1 MYEVIIYSNVVICWE
16 IIQFKELFYFCLVS
30 TFVIGSSWLA
40 CILCITDYIYTG
52 TSYNQNSRMTYNNK
66 YIKKY
71 INDLYF
77 KFFTDQLCWRA
88 ETIKKKE
95 NQCFISSQAYFFLH
109 FNITACWGETH
120 FKFDNYV
127 SFW

>member
-1 MYEVIIYSNVVICWE
+1 MHPLHY
-16 IIQFKELFYFCLVS
+16 
-30 TFVIGSSWLA
+30 WL
-40 CILCITDYIYTG
+40 YTG

-95 NQCFISSQAYFFLH
+95 QQCFISSQAIVLAI
-109 FNITACWGETH
+109 NN
-120 FKFDNYV
+120 KKL
-127 SFW
+127 